1 MTLCNFC
8 YTVFSLKPNKKL
20 YKNIIAEIPV
30 IVNEE
35 VRKEDGDAVKQNDI
49 PIYSDTMPPFGS
61 MTTNL
66 CHHGR
71 NVWG

>member
-1 MTLCNFC
+1 MI
-8 YTVFSLKPNKKL
+8 
-20 YKNIIAEIPV
+20 IIAEIPV

-35 VRKEDGDAVKQNDI
+35 VRKENGDAVKQNGI
-49 PIYSDTMPPFGS
+49 PIGSDTMLPFGS